1 MTRAPEVKHHLTGP
15 ETVGQRLCRSA
26 SQEQYM
32 ADTITKPNTKRARKM
47 AREPGPE
54 STSEVQAGANAEPTK
69 PPSKTSLILGML
81 QREEGTTL
89 EQMVEATGWLPH
101 TTRAAMTGLRKKGHA
116 IIRTKVDGVTR
127 YTIAA
132 GATQ

>member
-1 MTRAPEVKHHLTGP
+1 MTY
-15 ETVGQRLCRSA
+15 TV
-26 SQEQYM
+26 
-32 ADTITKPNTKRARKM
+32 TKPNPKHARKM
-47 AREPGPE
+47 AREPQGNDQLPE
-54 STSEVQAGANAEPTK
+54 QNAEQKVVSVAPHPPK
-69 PPSKTSLILGML
+69 PPSKTSLILDMI

-101 TTRAAMTGLRKKGHA
+101 TTRAALTGLRKKGHA
-116 IIRTKVDGVTR
+116 IIRTKVDEVTR

>member
-1 MTRAPEVKHHLTGP
+1 MTD
-15 ETVGQRLCRSA
+15 TV
-26 SQEQYM
+26 
-32 ADTITKPNTKRARKM
+32 TKPNTKRARKM

-54 STSEVQAGANAEPTK
+54 DSPEPRDGTHAAPTK

-89 EQMVEATGWLPH
+89 EQVVEATGWLPH
-101 TTRAAMTGLRKKGHA
+101 TTRAALTGLRKKGHA

-127 YTIAA
+127 YTVAA
-132 GATQ
+132 AAAQ

>member
-1 MTRAPEVKHHLTGP
+1 MTNIA
-15 ETVGQRLCRSA
+15 
-26 SQEQYM
+26 
-32 ADTITKPNTKRARKM
+32 TKPNTKRPRKM

-54 STSEVQAGANAEPTK
+54 NSPEARDGTHAVPTK

-89 EQMVEATGWLPH
+89 EQMVDATGWLPH

-127 YTIAA
+127 YTIAEA
-132 GATQ
+132 ATQ

>member
-1 MTRAPEVKHHLTGP
+1 
-15 ETVGQRLCRSA
+15 
-26 SQEQYM
+26 M

-47 AREPGPE
+47 AREPWPE
-54 STSEVQAGANAEPTK
+54 STSELQAGANAEPTK
-69 PPSKTSLILGML
+69 PPSKTSLILDMI

-101 TTRAAMTGLRKKGHA
+101 TTRAALTGLRKKGHA

-132 GATQ
+132 AATQ

>member
-1 MTRAPEVKHHLTGP
+1 MTD
-15 ETVGQRLCRSA
+15 TV
-26 SQEQYM
+26 
-32 ADTITKPNTKRARKM
+32 TKPNTKRARKM
-47 AREPGPE
+47 AREPHGNDQQPE
-54 STSEVQAGANAEPTK
+54 QYAEQKVVSEASPAPK
-69 PPSKTSLILGML
+69 PPSKTSLILGMM
-81 QREEGTTL
+81 QRDDGATL

-132 GATQ
+132 GATP

>member
-1 MTRAPEVKHHLTGP
+1 MT
-15 ETVGQRLCRSA
+15 ETV
-26 SQEQYM
+26 
-32 ADTITKPNTKRARKM
+32 TKPNAKRARKM
-47 AREPGPE
+47 AREPQGNDQQPE
-54 STSEVQAGANAEPTK
+54 QNAEQKVVAVAPPPPK
-69 PPSKTSLILGML
+69 VPSKTSLILGML
-81 QREEGTTL
+81 QRGEGATL

-116 IIRTKVDGVTR
+116 IIRTKVEEVTR

>member
-1 MTRAPEVKHHLTGP
+1 MTDIA
-15 ETVGQRLCRSA
+15 
-26 SQEQYM
+26 
-32 ADTITKPNTKRARKM
+32 TKPNTKRPRKM

-54 STSEVQAGANAEPTK
+54 DTPQVQDGPSAAPIK

-81 QREEGTTL
+81 QRGEGTTL

-101 TTRAAMTGLRKKGHA
+101 TTRAAMAGLRKKGHVFVRA
-116 IIRTKVDGVTR
+116 KVEGETR

-132 GATQ
+132 AAAQ